1 MTPYQL
7 NILLDVY
14 VGTPIRA
21 NPRAPAFDGTIA
33 DMLADG
39 WIKPSDTPGYTF
51 AATGKL
57 RAFIDHV
64 LALPAPVSNWT
75 MP

>member
-21 NPRAPAFDGTIA
+21 NPIAPAFEGTIE
-33 DMLADG
+33 DMLAAG
-39 WIKPSDTPGYTF
+39 WIKPSDTPGYRF
-51 AATGKL
+51 AATDKL
-57 RAFIDHV
+57 RAFLDHV
-64 LALPAPVSNWT
+64 LALPAPVCKWG